1 MGCISSLSV
10 GISLDVFLKFWLVL
24 VLIESIISV
33 RFQNELKL
41 GVPFSK
47 LMGSFNR
54 YVIVWKFLYEIKFWF
69 GLLVRYIT
77 VISNVQ
83 VKKNRTP
90 EAFPKCKVNKT
101 LHQTMQWNMSVT
113 LLNLNIFLIVVA
125 TSSKSLKVAKS

>member
-41 GVPFSK
+41 GVPFSE

-77 VISNVQ
+77 VISSVQ